1 MKLSFKEFWSNYSY
15 SSARIFI
22 DQIAIAIFGVAVAL
36 GTASA
41 APTIGEK
48 TATILTVVSSVFA
61 ILFFLFMVAELCF
74 RQGAED
80 REKNENGSR
89 TKNNFIGLYMGLL
102 ANVPNFVLILGYTVF
117 SYIPATAGSASG
129 FFGLATK
136 LLMGEYLGL
145 FSLKPAGAMLSSIP
159 PMYFIAIIPCL
170 LASFLGYYLGVNGI
184 ITIKPT
190 KKDFE

>member
-1 MKLSFKEFWSNYSY
+1 MKMSFKEFWSRYSY

-48 TATILTVVSSVFA
+48 TATLLTVFTSVFSV
-61 ILFFLFMVAELCF
+61 LFFLFMVAELCF
-74 RQGAED
+74 RQGVED
-80 REKNENGSR
+80 REKNENGSS
-89 TKNNFIGLYMGLL
+89 TKNNLVGLYMALF
-102 ANVPNFVLILGYTVF
+102 ANIPNFVLALGYTVF
-117 SYIPATAGSASG
+117 SYIPDTAGSVSG

-145 FSLKPAGAMLSSIP
+145 FSIKSAGTMLSSVP
-159 PMYFIAIIPCL
+159 PMYFVAIIPCL
-170 LASFLGYYLGVNGI
+170 LAAFLGYYVGVNGI